1 MAGETRE
8 AAAAMDQSRRAE
20 SLWTTLDLLVGPDKK
35 RTSKDILEDVDEWL
49 DMVRSRIAVARSE
62 VAVESIAAAAA
73 AAAVERRAA
82 AGESGGGPGGR
93 LLPGGAG
100 ASGLWGRGRRVL
112 GSRRAASASAAQD
125 GKAGKGAKSG
135 RAASPAPSAASPSA
149 APASSRAKQDED
161 ADGPGIPP
169 EVMAACFDDAESV
182 DDGHAAGG
190 LSAGRGSD
198 LRRTS
203 SSSGKGKS
211 RKDPGDMTQMLIC
224 RSVVVGVGR
233 GVSVGANVELNC
245 LERVVV
251 HLECLLWCAN
261 SSCD

>member
-1 MAGETRE
+1 
-8 AAAAMDQSRRAE
+8 MDQSRRAE

-82 AGESGGGPGGR
+82 AGESGGGLGGR

-135 RAASPAPSAASPSA
+135 RAASPASPSPASPSA
-149 APASSRAKQDED
+149 ATASRAGGKQDED

-182 DDGHAAGG
+182 DDGPAAGG
-190 LSAGRGSD
+190 LSAGRGGD

-224 RSVVVGVGR
+224 RSVVIGEGR
-233 GVSVGANVELNC
+233 GVPVGASW
-245 LERVVV
+245 R
-251 HLECLLWCAN
+251 
-261 SSCD
+261 